1 MQPSE
6 AELPSGSRSDGPPHC
21 HVPATFE
28 PEQRELLATEIR
40 RLIRAAEW
48 LTRELDER
56 RGCHAALAQVAVLQA
71 DLDTVASR
79 LVDGHLRYCVAHAVA
94 EGQRPDEIL
103 SLLVPIQSVLF
114 ARRQGGHG

>member
-1 MQPSE
+1 MQPPE
-6 AELPSGSRSDGPPHC
+6 EELQSVARPGGPPHC

-28 PEQRELLATEIR
+28 PEQREVLATDIR

-48 LTRELDER
+48 LAHELDER

-71 DLDTVASR
+71 DLDMVASR
-79 LVDGHLRYCVAHAVA
+79 LVDAHLRYCVAHAVA
-94 EGQRPDEIL
+94 EAQSPDEIL

>member
-1 MQPSE
+1 MRPPVD
-6 AELPSGSRSDGPPHC
+6 ELPGRSRPDGPPHC

-28 PEQRELLATEIR
+28 PEQRQALATDLK

-48 LTRELDER
+48 LAQELDER

-71 DLDTVASR
+71 DLDAVASR
-79 LVDGHLRYCVAHAVA
+79 LVDGHLRYCVAHAIS
-94 EGQRPDEIL
+94 EGQRPEEVL

-114 ARRQGGHG
+114 ARRQGGHP